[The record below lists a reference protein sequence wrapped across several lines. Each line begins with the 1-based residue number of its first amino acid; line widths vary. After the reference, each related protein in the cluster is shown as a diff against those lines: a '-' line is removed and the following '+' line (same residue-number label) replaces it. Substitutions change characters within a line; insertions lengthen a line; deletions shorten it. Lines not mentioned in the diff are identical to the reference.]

1 MSRKLT
7 RDSLNTDQH
16 QSPTAPVIAV
26 GLFNSH
32 GPDHHTRIQAV
43 PLGTDHNDWA
53 DVEDRIALALG
64 STSHEHGSVPVPE
77 QAVGTLH
84 GADSIDV
91 FTHGARFELNNTG
104 FERVETTDPHPP
116 ADGDPL
122 IVSTTP
128 HPVHSLLS
136 DTSSLATLGTGFDGW
151 TSLRNHLTLASDTG
165 HATRLI
171 PRDAANRLHNAD
183 RVELCTL
190 AAQFSVSQN
199 TPNSPHTE

>member
-1 MSRKLT
+1 MSRELT
-7 RDSLNTDQH
+7 RDSLDTDQH

-32 GPDHHTRIQAV
+32 NPDVSTHIQAV

-53 DVEDRIALALG
+53 DVEDRIAVALG
-64 STSHEHGSVPVPE
+64 STSSEHGSVPE
-77 QAVGTLH
+77 QAIGALS
-84 GADSIDV
+84 GADGIDV
-91 FTHGARFELNNTG
+91 FTHGARFELSNTG

-122 IVSTTP
+122 IVSTTS

-151 TSLRNHLTLASDTG
+151 TPLHNHLTLASDTG

-171 PRDAANRLHNAD
+171 PRGAANRLHGAD
-183 RVELCTL
+183 CVELCTL